1 MKRIYIVLVALCLLA
16 IISCKKSSSTANAGS
31 WTFKSQTYHATFG
44 GYILGALTAYTGDNT
59 PTGSLAFYFPDTVP
73 TAGSYIV
80 TNDYNN
86 LPPAPG
92 YVYVA
97 LTDTS
102 VKNVYVISGS
112 THPSVTVT
120 VTGGKAT
127 VNLPPVEM
135 YNVNTT
141 LPNQP
146 PLGHPSHTDSA
157 LVTGTIIQTQ

>member
-1 MKRIYIVLVALCLLA
+1 MKRIYIVLVALSLLA
-16 IISCKKSSSTANAGS
+16 IISCKKSSSTVNAGS
-31 WTFKSQTYHATFG
+31 WTFKSQTFHATFG

-73 TAGSYIV
+73 APGSYII
-80 TNDYNN
+80 TNDYSN

-102 VKNVYVISGS
+102 IKNVYVASGS
-112 THPSVTVT
+112 TLPSVSVTVS
-120 VTGGKAT
+120 GGKAT
-127 VNLPPVEM
+127 VNLPPVMM